1 MNQSSSDVMGG
12 VLFLGVIIVC
22 ALIGLALFA
31 FWIWMLI
38 HALANPG
45 LNASEKVAWVLLIF
59 FVPFI
64 GSIIYFFI
72 GRPKA
77 GLRSAPS

>member
-1 MNQSSSDVMGG
+1 MIGYI
-12 VLFLGVIIVC
+12 LGLLCTI
-22 ALIGLALFA
+22 

-38 HALANPG
+38 HALTNRG
-45 LNASEKVAWVLLIF
+45 ISGGEKVAWVLVII

-72 GRPKA
+72 GKPK
-77 GLRSAPS
+77 GTSAVG

>member
-1 MNQSSSDVMGG
+1 MIGY
-12 VLFLGVIIVC
+12 I
-22 ALIGLALFA
+22 IGLLCTI

-38 HALANPG
+38 HALTNRG
-45 LNASEKVAWVLLIF
+45 ISGGEKVAWVLVII

-72 GRPKA
+72 GKPK
-77 GLRSAPS
+77 GR